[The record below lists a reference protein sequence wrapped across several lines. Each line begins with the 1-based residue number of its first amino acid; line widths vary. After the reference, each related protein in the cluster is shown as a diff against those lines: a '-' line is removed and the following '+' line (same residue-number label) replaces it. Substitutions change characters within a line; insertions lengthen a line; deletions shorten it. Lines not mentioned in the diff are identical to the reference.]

1 MRLFTRIKIRLRKAK
16 TMIYSDNIYCNY
28 SHFYNALFNNKIK
41 SVKQMRKILIKII
54 EKSYNKKIKTNKPAM
69 TIFDEERHKVNV
81 YWNEYFMRT
90 ILKLKYIFD
99 EPKELCRK
107 FRTEQRKYKQWDE
120 YIDKFNE
127 ATASYSQLLT
137 DKKYVYYLYIIRI
150 LDVKIIIYYNM
161 NDKKLYTK
169 KYKLQGDSLDNK
181 KN

>member
-54 EKSYNKKIKTNKPAM
+54 EKSYNKKIKINKPAM
-69 TIFDEERHKVNV
+69 MIFDEERHKVNV

-120 YIDKFNE
+120 YIDKFID
-127 ATASYSQLLT
+127 T
-137 DKKYVYYLYIIRI
+137 
-150 LDVKIIIYYNM
+150 
-161 NDKKLYTK
+161 
-169 KYKLQGDSLDNK
+169 
-181 KN
+181 

>member
-1 MRLFTRIKIRLRKAK
+1 MKL
-16 TMIYSDNIYCNY
+16 
-28 SHFYNALFNNKIK
+28 
-41 SVKQMRKILIKII
+41 
-54 EKSYNKKIKTNKPAM
+54 TNKQKLS
-69 TIFDEERHKVNV
+69 IQKS
-81 YWNEYFMRT
+81 
-90 ILKLKYIFD
+90 LKLNEDFFDDFDSNELIDEPVDDSFDDPIDNTDYTYHFQFAIFVDPFEKPSFTSDDPEYIFD

>member
-16 TMIYSDNIYCNY
+16 PMIYSDNIYCNY

-69 TIFDEERHKVNV
+69 MIFDEERHKVNV

-137 DKKYVYYLYIIRI
+137 DKK
-150 LDVKIIIYYNM
+150 
-161 NDKKLYTK
+161 LYTK
-169 KYKLQGDSLDNK
+169 KYKLQGDLLDNK

>member
-1 MRLFTRIKIRLRKAK
+1 MGLFTSIKIRLRKAK

-69 TIFDEERHKVNV
+69 MIFDEERHKVNV
-81 YWNEYFMRT
+81 YWNKYFMRT

-107 FRTEQRKYKQWDE
+107 FRTEQRKYK
-120 YIDKFNE
+120 
-127 ATASYSQLLT
+127 
-137 DKKYVYYLYIIRI
+137 
-150 LDVKIIIYYNM
+150 
-161 NDKKLYTK
+161 
-169 KYKLQGDSLDNK
+169 
-181 KN
+181 

>member
-1 MRLFTRIKIRLRKAK
+1 MRLFTRIKIRLKKAK

-69 TIFDEERHKVNV
+69 MIFDEERHKVNV

-99 EPKELCRK
+99 KPKELCRK
-107 FRTEQRKYKQWDE
+107 FRTEQRKYKQWNE

-127 ATASYSQLLT
+127 TTASYSQLLT

-150 LDVKIIIYYNM
+150 LDVYIIIYYNM
-161 NDKKLYTK
+161 NNKKLYTK
-169 KYKLQGDSLDNK
+169 KCKLKEEDLV
-181 KN
+181 

>member
-28 SHFYNALFNNKIK
+28 SHFYNSLFNNKIK

-69 TIFDEERHKVNV
+69 MIFDEERHKVNV
-81 YWNEYFMRT
+81 YWNEYFMKT

-127 ATASYSQLLT
+127 ATASYSRLLT

-169 KYKLQGDSLDNK
+169 KYKLQGDLLDNK